1 MSLWEKVPTRHLR
14 NIFLNWTQKFL
25 RNSINSVKWTFYY
38 LIIQLMIIIL
48 TLHPNKIFWKLFGVK
63 LSVLCF
69 MKRNLFLF
77 DISELNPN
85 DGEGWMLAFFPRK
98 DIPWCGHNQPPHN
111 SINIQKDPQLRFC
124 MYAYIFILNTYMLY
138 ICYIQHD
145 SKRKINMRI
154 LKNWNRVKWNRTKS
168 WSQNSISTM
177 SWIIRS
183 ERSC

>member
-1 MSLWEKVPTRHLR
+1 MRKRFQSNMSLWEKVPTRHLR

-48 TLHPNKIFWKLFGVK
+48 MLHPNKIFWKLFGVK

-85 DGEGWMLAFFPRK
+85 DGEGWMLAFFPQKISPGVGTISPPTTQSTFRK
-98 DIPWCGHNQPPHN
+98 THNL
-111 SINIQKDPQLRFC
+111 DFVC
-124 MYAYIFILNTYMLY
+124 MHIFLFWIL
-138 ICYIQHD
+138 ICYTYVI
-145 SKRKINMRI
+145 SSMIPKE
-154 LKNWNRVKWNRTKS
+154 KS
-168 WSQNSISTM
+168 IW
-177 SWIIRS
+177 
-183 ERSC
+183 EY